1 MKLVPS
7 AIHFLLAQKVNK
19 KGTLPL
25 MLRKGSAGQRT
36 TIITIERLILFG
48 YSFSWIVQLVQ
59 L

>member
-25 MLRKGSAGQRT
+25 MLRKGSESQRT
-36 TIITIERLILFG
+36 TTFTIDSLMHYD
-48 YSFSWIVQLVQ
+48 YSLSLSVQLV
-59 L
+59 